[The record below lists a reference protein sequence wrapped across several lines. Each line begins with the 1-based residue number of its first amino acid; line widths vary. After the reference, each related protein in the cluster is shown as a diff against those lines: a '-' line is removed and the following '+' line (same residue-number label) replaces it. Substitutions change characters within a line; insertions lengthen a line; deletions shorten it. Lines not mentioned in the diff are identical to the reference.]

1 MSRVFSEVRLMNE
14 YKSIKQYLKDLEHA
28 LKGLDPALIADA
40 LDDAEEHLEFTV
52 EEYVRSGKNGS
63 NQEALKVA
71 IEKYGS
77 PSDIAEEYRRLESEK
92 KVEKVMTKKKRSLFY
107 QIFGIYF
114 EPKTYLNVTYLFL
127 QFPLGIIYFTYLVVA
142 ALVVAVLVITWVG
155 IPLGI
160 LFLFSIFALSWF
172 HGRVSEAFLGIRMPR
187 RRRKLITRETTW
199 QKMDSIL
206 NDLKNLRLFTST
218 ATWQK
223 MKSILNDLRLYTSAL
238 YLVLMLPL
246 GIIYFVGLVALFSA
260 AVTLIASPITDVLSL
275 PLVVEL
281 FEGTWGRFGLPWF
294 GTTTYTIV
302 YPVLGFILL
311 TGALH
316 LFNAVADLHGRMTK
330 LLLVKR

>member
-1 MSRVFSEVRLMNE
+1 MSE
-14 YKSIKQYLKDLEHA
+14 YESIKQYLKDLEHA
-28 LKGLDPALIADA
+28 LKGLDSALIADA
-40 LDDAEEHLEFTV
+40 LDDAEEHLELTV
-52 EEYVRSGKNGS
+52 EEYVRSGKKDS

-71 IEKYGS
+71 VEEYGS
-77 PSDIAEEYRRLESEK
+77 PSDIAEEYRKLESEK
-92 KVEKVMTKKKRSLFY
+92 AEKVTTKKKRSLFF
-107 QIFGIYF
+107 QIFGVYF
-114 EPKTYLNVTYLFL
+114 EPKTYLNLTYLLL

-142 ALVVAVLVITWVG
+142 ALVVAVLVITVIG

-172 HGRVSEAFLGIRMPR
+172 HGRMSEAFLGIRMPR
-187 RRRKLITRETTW
+187 RKRKLITRETTW

-206 NDLKNLRLFTST
+206 NDLKNLRLFTTT

-260 AVTLIASPITDVLSL
+260 AVTLIVSPIIDVLSV
-275 PLVVEL
+275 PLLVEL
-281 FEGTWGRFGLPWF
+281 FEGTWVQFGLPWF
-294 GTTTYTIV
+294 GTTTYTV
-302 YPVLGFILL
+302 MYPVLGFILL
-311 TGALH
+311 TGTLH
-316 LFNAVADLHGRMTK
+316 LFNAVAAFHGRMTK